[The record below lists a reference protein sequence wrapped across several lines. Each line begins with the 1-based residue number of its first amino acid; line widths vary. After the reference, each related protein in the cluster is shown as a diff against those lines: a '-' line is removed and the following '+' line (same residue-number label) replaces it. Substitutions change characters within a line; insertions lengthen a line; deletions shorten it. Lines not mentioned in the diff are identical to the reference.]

1 MKDWYRKCVST
12 DEWEYTSQ
20 LMGALSRPLNYSEI
34 TDMKTWKK
42 VMEICFF
49 QLFYGNGN
57 LRKQAHGLLSQEEK
71 KLKKTQDRNTDPMCC
86 GIVLRAV
93 QFKETVLNTEA
104 VWHLIYFATFQRP
117 TVPER
122 RMETSV

>member
-1 MKDWYRKCVST
+1 MIEICEDDQISHSSPVKANIFALLKDWYRKCVST

-34 TDMKTWKK
+34 TDEN
-42 VMEICFF
+42 MEEIYGNLFF

-71 KLKKTQDRNTDPMCC
+71 KLKKLQDRNTDPMCC
-86 GIVLRAV
+86 GIVLKSSAV
-93 QFKETVLNTEA
+93 QKKRF
-104 VWHLIYFATFQRP
+104 
-117 TVPER
+117 
-122 RMETSV
+122 